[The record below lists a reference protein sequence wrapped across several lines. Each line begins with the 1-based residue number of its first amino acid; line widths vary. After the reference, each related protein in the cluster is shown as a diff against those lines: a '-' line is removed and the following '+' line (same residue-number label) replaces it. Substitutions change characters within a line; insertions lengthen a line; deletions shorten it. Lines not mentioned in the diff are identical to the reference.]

1 MSKKGGENDCLWGGF
16 AFKDNIE
23 YKPQRRKDTKEH
35 KE

>member
-1 MSKKGGENDCLWGGF
+1 MSKKGCENDCLWGDF
-16 AFKDNIE
+16 VLTDDIE